1 MKIKGKDIVRVWTS
15 DGRNNNAVWCETS
28 DKQYYKI
35 KAGELLKALQTV
47 DTFNTKLARKHTY
60 LEISNE
66 DVEDTQEEA

>member
-1 MKIKGKDIVRVWTS
+1 MIEGIVEGKDIVRVWTS

-47 DTFNTKLARKHTY
+47 DTFNTKQSRVHKY
-60 LEISNE
+60 LTIN
-66 DVEDTQEEA
+66 EEAK